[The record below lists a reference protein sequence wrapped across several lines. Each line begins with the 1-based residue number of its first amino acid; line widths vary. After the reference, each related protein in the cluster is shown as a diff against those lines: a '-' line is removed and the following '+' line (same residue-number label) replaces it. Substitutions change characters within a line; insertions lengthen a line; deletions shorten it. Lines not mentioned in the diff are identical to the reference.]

1 MKMISPCLLGL
12 SLAVASC
19 TMAAAQDSSPATAS
33 LPMVLQITRE
43 FVKPYKGGAPH
54 DKTEGAFVQAMA
66 RAKWPTHYI
75 ALNSMSGKSRAL
87 YLTAYD
93 SFAAWEKDNK
103 AIGDNK
109 ALSAELDRASVAD
122 GELLDEVDQGVY
134 SRNVELSYKPN
145 PDLTHARY
153 LEATVYH
160 VRPGHFKE
168 FSDAVKMVI
177 AIHQRAGTA
186 AHWSTFHLEY
196 GGSPGTYVMLSSDKS
211 MSEIDA
217 SFDDDKKY
225 AAARTDEERGK
236 IREMIAVSVESSDNE
251 LFSIN
256 PRQSYPPAEFVK
268 GDPDFWQP
276 KPAVAPAAKPAA
288 KPTAASKP

>member
-1 MKMISPCLLGL
+1 
-12 SLAVASC
+12 
-19 TMAAAQDSSPATAS
+19 
-33 LPMVLQITRE
+33 MVLQITRE
-43 FVKPYKGGAPH
+43 FVKPYKGGALH
-54 DKTEGAFVQAMA
+54 DKTEGAFVQAMS

-87 YLTAYD
+87 YLTRYD

-103 AIGDNK
+103 AVGDNK
-109 ALSAELDRASVAD
+109 ALSAELERASVAD

-134 SRNVELSYKPN
+134 SRSEELSYKPN

-160 VRPGHFKE
+160 VRPGHGKD

-177 AIHQRAGTA
+177 AVHQRAATA
-186 AHWSTFHLEY
+186 AHWAAFHLEY
-196 GGSPGTYVMLSSDKS
+196 GGSLGTYVMLSSDKS

-217 SFDDDKKY
+217 SFEDDKKY
-225 AAARTDEERGK
+225 AAARTDEEKAK
-236 IREMIAVSVESSDNE
+236 IRELFAASVESTDSE

-256 PRQSYPPAEFVK
+256 PRQSYPPVEYVK

-276 KPAVAPAAKPAA
+276 KPTFAPAAKAAA
-288 KPTAASKP
+288 KPAPASKP

>member
-1 MKMISPCLLGL
+1 
-12 SLAVASC
+12 
-19 TMAAAQDSSPATAS
+19 
-33 LPMVLQITRE
+33 MVLQITRE

-54 DKTEGAFVQAMA
+54 DKTESAFVQAMV

-87 YLTAYD
+87 YLTAYN

-103 AIGDNK
+103 AVGDNK
-109 ALSAELDRASVAD
+109 ALAAELDRASVAD
-122 GELLDEVDQGVY
+122 GELLDAVDQGVY
-134 SRNVELSYKPN
+134 SRDAELSYKPN

-160 VRPGHFKE
+160 VRPGHGKE

-186 AHWSTFHLEY
+186 AHWATFHLEY
-196 GGSPGTYVMLSSDKS
+196 GGSLGTYVMLSSDKS
-211 MSEIDA
+211 MSEIDS

-225 AAARTDEERGK
+225 ASARTDEERTK
-236 IREMIAVSVESSDNE
+236 LRELFAAAVESSDSE

-276 KPAVAPAAKPAA
+276 KPALVPAAKPAA
-288 KPTAASKP
+288 KPAAASKP